1 MFKSKLSKENSSL
14 KSELL
19 LTKKALSIYKNDQE
33 ELWDIDIKEGNDIG
47 TIKVNSLKYN
57 PNKWDVN
64 YLGFNGEVVE
74 TSRFKSEREFEKEIR
89 ESNNIGRPIDYQ
101 SEKELER

>member
-19 LTKKALSIYKNDQE
+19 LTKKALNIYKNDQQE
-33 ELWDIDIKEGNDIG
+33 FWNI
-47 TIKVNSLKYN
+47 
-57 PNKWDVN
+57 N
-64 YLGFNGEVVE
+64 YLDFKGEVIE
-74 TSRFKSEREFEKEIR
+74 SIKFKSEKEFEKEIR

-101 SEKELER
+101 LEGELER